1 MPTHFP
7 PELTGFDCKQC
18 ANTLDFDF
26 TFAYQPIVDLQAGQI
41 WGYEALV
48 RGLQGESAY
57 RVLSRVNDSNRYAFD
72 QACRVKAI
80 SLAAEL
86 GLQQI
91 LSINFL
97 PNAVYE
103 PAHCIRS
110 TLAAAE
116 RVGFPTERIMF
127 EITESEQVHDPE
139 HLTRIFRYYSEQGFL
154 TALDDFGAGHAG
166 LTLLARFVPG
176 LMKIDME
183 LVRDIPTHRAK
194 QVIVT
199 ALINICRELNITLL
213 AEGVETAAEKDWFL
227 EREVYLMQGYHFARP
242 GFQCLP
248 IVSF

>member
-1 MPTHFP
+1 MSTQFP
-7 PELTGFDCKQC
+7 EELTGFDCKQC
-18 ANTLDFDF
+18 AGKLDFDF
-26 TFAYQPIVDLQAGQI
+26 SFAYQPIVDLQAGQI

-48 RGLQGESAY
+48 RGLQGESAFQ
-57 RVLSRVNDSNRYAFD
+57 VLARVNDSNRYAFD

-139 HLTRIFRYYSEQGFL
+139 HLTRIFRYYSEQGFI

-248 IVSF
+248 TVSF